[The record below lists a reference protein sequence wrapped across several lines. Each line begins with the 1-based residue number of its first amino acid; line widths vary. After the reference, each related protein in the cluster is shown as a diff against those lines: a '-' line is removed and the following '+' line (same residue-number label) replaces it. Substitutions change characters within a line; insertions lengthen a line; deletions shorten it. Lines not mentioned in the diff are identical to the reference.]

1 MDPFQVRERR
11 GRRPLDVDKEAR
23 SFQVGSDR
31 PQPIR
36 PLHMEGRGY
45 VVEEPGIV
53 DEHGRGRAGADFKAS
68 SPPFWA
74 PRDELITIENH
85 AAKHVRIVPAPLSKL
100 DFICSIRRAER
111 GGMRVFSPKGTG
123 VILLVGAL
131 VVVGSLQLGRPT
143 SHVQA
148 DTMSFWEAAG
158 RGLMTAAGGGGGG
171 GRDGGAGPPPAGG
184 SPAEG
189 GAGPH
194 RRRGAG
200 GGRGGV
206 GGGGGI

>member
-1 MDPFQVRERR
+1 
-11 GRRPLDVDKEAR
+11 
-23 SFQVGSDR
+23 
-31 PQPIR
+31 
-36 PLHMEGRGY
+36 MEGRGH

-100 DFICSIRRAER
+100 DFICSIHRAER
-111 GGMRVFSPKGTG
+111 GGMRVFSPKGAG

-158 RGLMTAAGGGGGG
+158 RGLLTATGVNEDYGP
-171 GRDGGAGPPPAGG
+171 DGGPGHPPA
-184 SPAEG
+184 PRRPPQPREA
-189 GAGPH
+189 P
-194 RRRGAG
+194 RRG
-200 GGRGGV
+200 
-206 GGGGGI
+206 